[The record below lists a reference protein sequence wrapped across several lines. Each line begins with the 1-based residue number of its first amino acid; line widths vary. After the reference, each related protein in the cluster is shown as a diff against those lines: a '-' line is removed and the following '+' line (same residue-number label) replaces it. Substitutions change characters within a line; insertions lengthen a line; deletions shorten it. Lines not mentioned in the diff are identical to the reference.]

1 MHTSEKKRGV
11 EDVGVSDL
19 KSLSMEMGKRVEQVV
34 REGRDLLDN
43 FGQFRFDLL
52 VRHPSGDVDPADGC
66 QNFSRESGLE
76 IKIWESSL

>member
-11 EDVGVSDL
+11 EDVSISNL
-19 KSLSMEMGKRVEQVV
+19 KPLSMEVGKRVEQVV
-34 REGRDLLDN
+34 KEGRDLLDN

-52 VRHPSGDVDPADGC
+52 VRHPIGDVDHADGC
-66 QNFSRESGLE
+66 RNFRREPGLE